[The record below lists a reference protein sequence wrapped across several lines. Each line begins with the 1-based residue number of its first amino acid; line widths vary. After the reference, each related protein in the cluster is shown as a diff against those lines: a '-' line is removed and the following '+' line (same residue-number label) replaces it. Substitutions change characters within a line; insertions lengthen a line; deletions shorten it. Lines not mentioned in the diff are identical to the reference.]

1 MFKMN
6 MSVQSTGHHP
16 IIDWIKAEAEKV
28 EQTVKADVEKEI
40 GTIRGQIA
48 DYIEQNAQGLADK
61 VKAFI
66 EKAGAAVEGEIT
78 KVEGM
83 IQTDL
88 DTAIQTLTPKLEAAL
103 ENLGLDKDTADKV
116 IAEVKGHIDTGL
128 TKGLSDLTKVIQNA
142 TDKESSAVDA
152 KIVSF
157 LHDLAEK
164 IRG

>member
-1 MFKMN
+1 MN

-16 IIDWIKAEAEKV
+16 IIDWIKAEAAKV
-28 EQTVKADVEKEI
+28 EQTVEADVKKEI

-66 EKAGAAVEGEIT
+66 EKAGSAVEGEIT

-88 DTAIQTLTPKLEAAL
+88 DTAIQTLTPKIEAAL
-103 ENLGLDKDTADKV
+103 EKLGLDKDTADKV
-116 IAEVKGHIDTGL
+116 IAEVQGHIDTGL
-128 TKGLSDLTKVIQNA
+128 TKGLSDLTKMIQNA
-142 TDKESSAVDA
+142 TDKESSAVDG